1 MLLENK
7 NALIYGGGGSVGS
20 AVARA
25 FAREGARV
33 FLAGRTIARLDE
45 VAEEIIASG
54 GMAETAQ
61 VDALDEAAVEKY
73 VDAVAEKA
81 GGIDVSF
88 NAIFNDDVQ
97 GTTLADMPFEHFVR
111 PISKA
116 MRNQFLTA
124 RAVARHMVERG
135 SGVILTITG
144 GYREAFPT
152 IGGTVVAWAAI
163 EAQCRQWACEL
174 GPQGV
179 RVVWLRT
186 TGLPETI
193 PDTGDA
199 ATDLG
204 TGYGGGM
211 TREEIIAG
219 MREQTILRRLAS
231 LDELGKVATF
241 MASDGAGPMPATF
254 ANITCGAIFD

>member
-1 MLLENK
+1 MLLEDK
-7 NALIYGGGGSVGS
+7 NAIVYGGGGSVGG

-25 FAREGARV
+25 FAREGVKV
-33 FLAGRTIARLDE
+33 FLAGRTLATIE
-45 VAEEIIASG
+45 VVAQEIRSAG
-54 GMAETAQ
+54 GVAETAQ
-61 VDALDEAAVEKY
+61 VDALDEKAVKKH

-81 GGIDVSF
+81 GGIDISF

-97 GTTLADMPFEHFVR
+97 GKPLAEMPFDDFAR
-111 PISKA
+111 PITKA
-116 MRNQFLTA
+116 VRNQFLTA
-124 RAVARHMVERG
+124 RAVARHMVAQG

-144 GYREAFPT
+144 GYREAFPS

-186 TGLPETI
+186 TGIPETI
-193 PDTGDA
+193 PESGDA
-199 ATDLG
+199 AADLG

-219 MREQTILRRLAS
+219 MREQTILKRLAT

-241 MASDGAGPMPATF
+241 MASDGAGPMTATF
-254 ANITCGAIFD
+254 ANITCGAILD